1 MDFAQKRLAVQR
13 IRFMRIGQLVAI
25 LAAALLSAGS
35 LASGPAHAQ
44 TEVDVNQGQ
53 IQPLPIAIPDFSGAG
68 QTGADIVKV
77 ISANLDRSGLFRP
90 LDPSSFPDR
99 NLDVGVQPN
108 FTNWKASG
116 AQALVNGQTTIAP
129 DGRLRV
135 DFRLWDV
142 GQQKQLIGEQFTAA
156 PDDWRRIAHKISD
169 VIYEQLT
176 GEKGYFDTRIVFV
189 AESGPRTHRVKRLAI
204 MDQDGANASY
214 LTDGSYIVM
223 SPRFSATSQE
233 ITYMALRP
241 TGASVYVF
249 NIETGRQETI
259 GKFSSMV
266 FSPRFSPDGAK
277 IAFTVEKNGNSDV
290 YWMDLRTREVRRLTA
305 DPAID
310 TSPSFSPNGAQIV
323 FNSDRGGSP
332 QLYVMNVDGSGVR
345 RISFG
350 EGRYTSPV
358 WSPQGDFIA
367 FTKQTGSTFHIGVM
381 RPDGSDE
388 RLLTTSYDDEGPTWA
403 PNGRVLMFE
412 RQASGGE
419 SHLWMVDVTGRI
431 LRQVPY
437 PTSASDP
444 AWSPLL
450 Q

>member
-1 MDFAQKRLAVQR
+1 M
-13 IRFMRIGQLVAI
+13 RFGSLVAALFVA
-25 LAAALLSAGS
+25 LAGLAIAGT
-35 LASGPAHAQ
+35 GPARAQ
-44 TEVDVNQGQ
+44 TEVDINQGAV
-53 IQPLPIAIPDFSGAG
+53 QPLPIALPDFTGTG
-68 QTGADIVKV
+68 QVGTDIVKV

-90 LDPSSFPDR
+90 LDPSTFPEK
-99 NLDVGVQPN
+99 NLDVKLLPN
-108 FTNWKASG
+108 FAGWKTIG
-116 AQALVNGQTTIAP
+116 AQVLVVGEASIAP
-129 DGRLRV
+129 DGRLHV
-135 DFRLWDV
+135 GVHIYDV
-142 GQQKQLIGEQFTAA
+142 GQQKEVGDEGVQFTAT
-156 PDDWRRIAHKISD
+156 PDNWRRVAHKISD
-169 VIYEQLT
+169 VIYERLT
-176 GEKGYFDTRIVFV
+176 GEKGYFDTRVVFV

-204 MDQDGANASY
+204 MDQDGGNPQY

-223 SPRFSATSQE
+223 SPRFSATSQQ

-241 TGASVYVF
+241 TGANVYLL
-249 NIETGRQETI
+249 NIETGRQETV
-259 GKFSSMV
+259 GHFPGMV
-266 FSPRFSPDGAK
+266 FSPRFSPDGGR

-290 YWMDLRTREVRRLTA
+290 YSMDLRTRELRRLTA
-305 DPAID
+305 DPSID
-310 TSPSFSPNGAQIV
+310 TSPSFSPNGAQMV

-332 QLYVMNVDGSGVR
+332 QLYGMNADGSGVR

-350 EGRYTSPV
+350 EGRYNTPV

-388 RLLTTSYDDEGPTWA
+388 RLLTLSYLDEGPSWA

-412 RQASGGE
+412 RETPGGE
-419 SHLWMVDVTGRI
+419 AHLWMVDITGRI

-444 AWSPLL
+444 GWSPLL

>member
-1 MDFAQKRLAVQR
+1 MMQAERLTVQKR
-13 IRFMRIGQLVAI
+13 RFMRFGQLF
-25 LAAALLSAGS
+25 AALAVVMSVGVA
-35 LASGPAHAQ
+35 APDPARAQ
-44 TEVDVNQGQ
+44 TEVSINQGDV
-53 IQPLPIAIPDFSGAG
+53 QPLPIAIPDFAGAG

-77 ISANLDRSGLFRP
+77 ISANLERSGLFRP
-90 LDPSSFPDR
+90 LDPATFPQR
-99 NLDVGVQPN
+99 NPDISVQPD
-108 FTNWKASG
+108 FANWKTTG
-116 AQALVNGQTTIAP
+116 AQALVNGQATIAP

-142 GQQKQLIGEQFTAA
+142 GQQKQLIGEQFTAT
-156 PDDWRRIAHKISD
+156 PDNWRRVAHKISD
-169 VIYEQLT
+169 AIYEQLT
-176 GEKGYFDTRIVFV
+176 GEKGYFDSRIVFV
-189 AESGPRTHRVKRLAI
+189 AESGPKTRRIKRLAI
-204 MDQDGANASY
+204 MDQDGANPQY

-223 SPRFSATSQE
+223 SPRFSATSPE

-241 TGASVYVF
+241 TGATVYVL
-249 NIETGRQETI
+249 NIETGRQETV
-259 GKFSSMV
+259 GKFTGMV

-277 IAFTVEKNGNSDV
+277 LAFTVEKNGNSDV
-290 YWMDLRTREVRRLTA
+290 YWMDLRTRDIRRLTA

-310 TSPSFSPNGAQIV
+310 TSPSFSPNGAQVV

-332 QLYVMNVDGSGVR
+332 QIYVMNVDGSGVR

-350 EGRYTSPV
+350 EGRYNTPV

-388 RLLTTSYDDEGPTWA
+388 RILTTSYLDEGPTWA

-412 RQASGGE
+412 RENSGGE

-431 LRQVPY
+431 LRAVPY

-444 AWSPLL
+444 SWSPLL